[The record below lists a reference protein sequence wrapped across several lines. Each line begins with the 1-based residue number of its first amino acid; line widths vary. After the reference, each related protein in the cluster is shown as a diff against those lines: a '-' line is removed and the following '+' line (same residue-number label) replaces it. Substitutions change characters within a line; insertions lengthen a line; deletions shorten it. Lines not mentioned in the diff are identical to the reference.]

1 MTYIN
6 LAREKGQSRW
16 LTKYQSRLLK
26 GIRCFGLSLSPLYI
40 PIIVFE
46 QDDKSGRSGVD
57 AWLWTLVIFS
67 CAVTFIGLR
76 GYSFIRHNRLERE
89 NKEKEAA
96 THNYDPSSVH
106 LWSVANVAAWIE
118 DCEELKTFSRFT
130 EKEINAIARKFED
143 NKVDGKAFQKIS
155 QDEKALMNVGFAIG
169 EALHFVDTMDK
180 IYAAEVLPFPRDSE
194 LQVEDIEKKGSNY

>member
-1 MTYIN
+1 M
-6 LAREKGQSRW
+6 
-16 LTKYQSRLLK
+16 
-26 GIRCFGLSLSPLYI
+26 
-40 PIIVFE
+40 
-46 QDDKSGRSGVD
+46 
-57 AWLWTLVIFS
+57 
-67 CAVTFIGLR
+67 
-76 GYSFIRHNRLERE
+76 
-89 NKEKEAA
+89 
-96 THNYDPSSVH
+96 
-106 LWSVANVAAWIE
+106 ANVAAWIE